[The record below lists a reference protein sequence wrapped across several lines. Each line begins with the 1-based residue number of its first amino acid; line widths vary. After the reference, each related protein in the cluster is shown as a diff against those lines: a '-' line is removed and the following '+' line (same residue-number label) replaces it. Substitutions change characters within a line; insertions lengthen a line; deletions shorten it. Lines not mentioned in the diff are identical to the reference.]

1 MDIEIQ
7 DCRNRILSND
17 YLDILVDVDVSPE
30 VLFEGRIENPDY
42 CEQTLLEN
50 LKILHVAA
58 SQALP
63 LDSVEYRY
71 QYIPKCFGLIQDTDI
86 SGGITQLQADLGTV
100 PNLTALSEAGILAV
114 SGPPLELT
122 GRNVIIGIIDTGI
135 RYQLP
140 SFRRSDGSSRILAI
154 WDQTNQEGKVPA
166 GFSYGTE
173 FTREDIDT
181 NLEEG
186 GPLLTLD
193 EIGHGTKVAGAAG
206 GYDRTTGFLGA
217 APEASFVIVKLK
229 QAKDY
234 LRRFYQIPPDVP
246 CYQETDIMM
255 ALQYLERFAV
265 AFSRPIATCVALGT
279 TMGAHDGSSLL
290 SRYLNELASRRSHCI
305 VIGGG
310 NEGNAAGHYEG
321 NLVLPPNGDSVNE
334 EVELLVGQREQGFW
348 MELWGQIPGIYT
360 VSITSPNGESIP
372 EIPYR
377 IGQSADYTFIY
388 SNTRITVKY
397 NLVEQQNG
405 QQLITMRFV
414 NPLPGIWK
422 IRVNIR
428 GGGGG
433 FHIWLP
439 MSNFLEGDTYFLR
452 SSPYHTLTEPAYS
465 REAMAVS
472 TYNSTDGSFYLN
484 SGRGFSTNGLIV
496 PALAAPG
503 VNIPTPL
510 IAETGSS
517 MSAAITTG
525 AAACF
530 LQWAVVEGHDP
541 LVNTS
546 SVKNYLIRGAKRRPE
561 MYYPSREWG
570 YGTLNLSGVF
580 EVLAGL

>member
-17 YLDILVDVDVSPE
+17 YLDILVDFDVTPE
-30 VLFEGRIENPDY
+30 VLFQGKVENPDY
-42 CEQTLLEN
+42 CEQILLEN
-50 LKILHVAA
+50 LRILHVAA
-58 SQALP
+58 SQVPP

-71 QYIPKCFGLIQDTDI
+71 QYIPKCYGLLQDEDI
-86 SGGITQLQADLGTV
+86 PGEIAQLQAGPGSV
-100 PNLTALSEAGILAV
+100 PDLTALSEAGILAV

-154 WDQTNQEGKVPA
+154 WDQTNQEGTAPA

-173 FTREDIDT
+173 FTREEINASLDA
-181 NLEEG
+181 G
-186 GPLLTLD
+186 GPLLTFD
-193 EIGHGTKVAGAAG
+193 EIGHGTKVAGVAG

-217 APEASFVIVKLK
+217 APEAGFVVVKLK

-234 LRRFYQIPPDVP
+234 LRRFYQIPFDVP
-246 CYQETDIMM
+246 CFQETDIMM
-255 ALQYLERFAV
+255 ALQYLERFAI
-265 AFSRPIATCVALGT
+265 ALSRPIATCLALGT
-279 TMGAHDGSSLL
+279 TMGAHDGTSLL

-310 NEGNAAGHYEG
+310 NEGNSAGHYEG
-321 NLVLPPNGDSVNE
+321 NLVLPPNGGSVNE
-334 EVELLVGQREQGFW
+334 EVELLIGQGERGLW
-348 MELWGQIPGIYT
+348 VELWGQIPGIYT

-388 SNTRITVKY
+388 SNTRITVEY
-397 NLVEQQNG
+397 ILVEQQNG
-405 QQLITMRFV
+405 QQLIAMRFID
-414 NPLPGIWK
+414 PLPGIWK

-439 MSNFLEGDTYFLR
+439 MDNFLEGETYFLR
-452 SSPYHTLTEPAYS
+452 PSPYHTLTEPAYS

-472 TYNSTDGSFYLN
+472 AYDSADGSFYLN

-503 VNIPTPL
+503 VNVPTPL
-510 IAETGSS
+510 MPDTGSS
-517 MSAAITTG
+517 MAAAITTG

-530 LQWAVVEGHDP
+530 LQWAVVEEHDS

-546 SVKNYLIRGAKRRPE
+546 SVKNYLIRGARRRPE
-561 MYYPSREWG
+561 IYYPSREWG